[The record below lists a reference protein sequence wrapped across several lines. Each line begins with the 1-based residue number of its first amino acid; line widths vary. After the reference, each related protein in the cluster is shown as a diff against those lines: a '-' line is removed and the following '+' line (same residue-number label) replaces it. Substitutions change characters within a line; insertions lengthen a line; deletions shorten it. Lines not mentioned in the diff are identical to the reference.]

1 MNEVENAPVHAEP
14 LDTPQLLLEH
24 HLKALRLP
32 TILREY
38 DKVAQQCAAED
49 IDYPRFL
56 LRITELELLDR
67 ERRAT
72 ERRVRQAKFPVLKS
86 LDSFDFL
93 AIPSLNKSMVLE
105 LARSEFITRRE
116 NALLL
121 GNSGTGKTHI
131 ALALGLAACQKGY
144 RVRFTTAAAMVH
156 ELIEAKD
163 EKRLLRYQKQMAA
176 YELLIVDELGFVP
189 LSKTGA
195 ELLFE
200 VFSQRYER
208 GSTMVT
214 SNLPFQEWTDI
225 LGSERLTG
233 ALLDR
238 LTHHVHILEMNG
250 DSYRL
255 KQSRKR
261 RPAPAAR

>member
-1 MNEVENAPVHAEP
+1 
-14 LDTPQLLLEH
+14 
-24 HLKALRLP
+24 
-32 TILREY
+32 
-38 DKVAQQCAAED
+38 
-49 IDYPRFL
+49 
-56 LRITELELLDR
+56 
-67 ERRAT
+67 
-72 ERRVRQAKFPVLKS
+72 
-86 LDSFDFL
+86 
-93 AIPSLNKSMVLE
+93 MV
-105 LARSEFITRRE
+105 S
-116 NALLL
+116 
-121 GNSGTGKTHI
+121 SGTGKTHI

-156 ELIEAKD
+156 ELIEARD
-163 EKRLLRYQKQMAA
+163 EKRLLRYQKQMAT

-214 SNLPFQEWTDI
+214 SNLPFQEWTEI

-250 DSYRL
+250 DSFRL
-255 KQSRKR
+255 KQSRKK
-261 RPAPAAR
+261 RPTPAAS